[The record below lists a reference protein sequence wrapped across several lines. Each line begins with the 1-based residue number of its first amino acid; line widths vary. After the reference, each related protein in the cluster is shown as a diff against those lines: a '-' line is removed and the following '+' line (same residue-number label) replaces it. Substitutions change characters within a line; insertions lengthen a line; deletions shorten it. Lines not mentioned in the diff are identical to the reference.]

1 MFNNRTELVLNR
13 IMQDK
18 MLEKNKQSVK
28 SRKIKNVSS
37 SKISK
42 PKTKAASK
50 QELPSTGKEMRISE
64 SKKSKGSD
72 EIDNLFKNLKTKNLD
87 YSNQQV

>member
-50 QELPSTGKEMRISE
+50 QELPSTSKEMRISE
-64 SKKSKGSD
+64 SKKSTGSD
-72 EIDNLFKNLKTKNLD
+72 EIDNLFKNLKSKNLD